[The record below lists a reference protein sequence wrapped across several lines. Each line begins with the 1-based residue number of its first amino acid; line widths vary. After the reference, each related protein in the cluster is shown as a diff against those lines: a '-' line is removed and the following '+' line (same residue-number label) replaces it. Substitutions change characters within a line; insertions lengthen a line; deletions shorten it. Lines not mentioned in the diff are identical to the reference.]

1 MITAGNS
8 NGAVMGLREPSE
20 NKCISCG
27 RTDREVA
34 LIPIRYQGQDKW
46 ICVKC
51 LPTLIHG

>member
-1 MITAGNS
+1 MITAGYS
-8 NGAVMGLREPSE
+8 TKAVTQLREPSE

-27 RTDREVA
+27 RTDKEVA
-34 LIPIRYQGQDKW
+34 LIPIKYQGQDKW